1 MVALAKFDQFVEDL
15 ANKVHDLGADSL
27 KVALTNAANPPLAA
41 NTVLAD
47 LTQISY
53 AFLAS
58 QALTTISATQV
69 GGVLRLIVDDKTLTA
84 AGGAVGPFR
93 YVVIYNDTPAGDPL
107 ICYWDIGFEV
117 TLADTEELI
126 LDFHDTAGVFSLQ

>member
-58 QALTTISATQV
+58 QALTTISAAQV